1 MQSVC
6 PELKGFLL
14 LAGQSD
20 LCGAVSDLLL
30 DDAQVLLDFTA
41 IVVGDFV
48 SQMANEVTSQAPHLT
63 SEILGFTQPPD
74 ELLGTLQPA
83 FEF

>member
-1 MQSVC
+1 MQSVF
-6 PELKGFLL
+6 PEPKGFLL

-20 LCGAVSDLLL
+20 LSGAVSDRLL
-30 DDAQVLLDFTA
+30 DDAQALLDFTA
-41 IVVGDFV
+41 IVVRYFV
-48 SQMANEVTSQAPHLT
+48 SQMTNEVTSQAPHLT
-63 SEILGFTQPPD
+63 SEILGFTAPSD